1 MVTSLWS
8 KELILD
14 FDLSG
19 GTFDLFIVEVQK
31 GVIEFIA
38 TWGNIILGVVIL
50 ILRLL
55 NIWIVN

>member
-1 MVTSLWS
+1 MAISLWS
-8 KELILD
+8 KEPVLA

-19 GTFDLFIVEVQK
+19 GTFDVSIVEVRN
-31 GVIEFIA
+31 GIMEFIA
-38 TWGNIILGVVIL
+38 TGGNVMGVVIF

>member
-8 KELILD
+8 KELVLD

-19 GTFDLFIVEVQK
+19 GTFDMFIVEVQK
-31 GVIEFIA
+31 DVMEFIA

>member
-1 MVTSLWS
+1 MVISFWS
-8 KELILD
+8 KELVLA

-19 GTFDLFIVEVQK
+19 LTFDVSIVKVQKSVMEFIVTQR
-31 GVIEFIA
+31 
-38 TWGNIILGVVIL
+38 NIMLGVVIS